1 MVGVEVEVLWE
12 ELCTCAVLEA
22 GGLGGNAL
30 GLLGYARLF
39 LVGWPAGLVH
49 SSYAFLRLFI
59 FKMFENSSGHP
70 G

>member
-12 ELCTCAVLEA
+12 ELWTCGVLDA
-22 GGLGGNAL
+22 GGLGVNAL
-30 GLLGYARLF
+30 GLLGYATLF

-49 SSYAFLRLFI
+49 SNYAILRSFLFGI
-59 FKMFENSSGHP
+59 FENLSGHP